1 MVEDHALGGD
11 RMARP
16 AKSVNAK
23 SGVVTKEE
31 VRIRQ
36 DAEKKLRGSSN
47 SLKPPSYLTTAQKKI
62 FKYIVSN
69 LEEAEILGNLD
80 LYILSVSAVTIGNL
94 IELDTQINNEKD
106 VILKVKLMS
115 VRDKYTKDFFRCCN
129 ELSLS
134 PQSRAKLS
142 LVDVKASKESRNPLL
157 EALDL

>member
-1 MVEDHALGGD
+1 
-11 RMARP
+11 MARP

-31 VRIRQ
+31 VKIRQ
-36 DAEKKLRGSSN
+36 DAEKKLRGKSN
-47 SLKPPSYLTTAQKKI
+47 SLKPPTYLTTSQKKI

-94 IELDTQINNEKD
+94 IELDTAINNEKD
-106 VILKVKLMS
+106 AILKVKLMS
-115 VRDKYTKDFFRCCN
+115 IRDKYTKDFFRCCN

>member
-1 MVEDHALGGD
+1 
-11 RMARP
+11 MARP

>member
-1 MVEDHALGGD
+1 MG
-11 RMARP
+11 RP
-16 AKSVNAK
+16 AKAVSSK
-23 SGVVTKEE
+23 SSHDIKEE
-31 VRIRQ
+31 IKIRQ
-36 DAEKKLRGSSN
+36 DAEKKLRGGSDR
-47 SLKPPSYLTTAQKKI
+47 LKPPSYLTTQQKKI

-69 LEEAEILGNLD
+69 LEEADILGNLD

-94 IELDTQINNEKD
+94 IELDTEINNEKD
-106 VILKVKLMS
+106 AILKVKLMS

-142 LVDVKASKESRNPLL
+142 LVDVKASKESKNPLL

>member
-1 MVEDHALGGD
+1 
-11 RMARP
+11 MARP

-31 VRIRQ
+31 VKIRQ
-36 DAEKKLRGSSN
+36 NAEKKLRGKSN
-47 SLKPPSYLTTAQKKI
+47 SLKPPTYLTTSQKKI

-94 IELDTQINNEKD
+94 IELDTAINNEKD
-106 VILKVKLMS
+106 AILKVKLMS
-115 VRDKYTKDFFRCCN
+115 IRDKYTKDFFRCCN